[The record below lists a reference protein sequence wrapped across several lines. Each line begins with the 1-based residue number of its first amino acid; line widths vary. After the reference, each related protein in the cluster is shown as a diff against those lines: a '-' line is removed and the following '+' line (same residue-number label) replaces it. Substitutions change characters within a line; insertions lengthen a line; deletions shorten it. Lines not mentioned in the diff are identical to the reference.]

1 MDWFFSA
8 ATSLPSASF
17 CSLVL
22 DVVWMECLFDELFC
36 LEEAS
41 QVENLPG
48 GQANETAHGED
59 AEVKHTRVGR
69 LWKQNSHHS
78 EIVCIR

>member
-1 MDWFFSA
+1 
-8 ATSLPSASF
+8 
-17 CSLVL
+17 
-22 DVVWMECLFDELFC
+22 MECLFDELFC

-69 LWKQNSHHS
+69 L
-78 EIVCIR
+78 

>member
-1 MDWFFSA
+1 
-8 ATSLPSASF
+8 
-17 CSLVL
+17 
-22 DVVWMECLFDELFC
+22 MECLFDELFR

-48 GQANETAHGED
+48 GKANKTTHRED

-69 LWKQNSHHS
+69 L
-78 EIVCIR
+78 